1 MGERRLRRL
10 EKCVGILCEAVASR
24 NSANI
29 DRIVMGIG
37 INLFKPD
44 GDFDDEIKNIAGFV
58 GEGVEDVSNKIIAQ
72 TLNNIWDLLENFD
85 KHEICKQYKNLSM
98 LIDKQVS
105 VCRVERQDETATVC
119 DIDKRCRLVV
129 EYEDGKIEN
138 LDGGEVRI
146 KW

>member
-1 MGERRLRRL
+1 
-10 EKCVGILCEAVASR
+10 
-24 NSANI
+24 
-29 DRIVMGIG
+29 MGIG

-98 LIDKQVS
+98 LIGKQVS

-119 DIDKRCRLVV
+119 DVDENAGLSLNTRT
-129 EYEDGKIEN
+129 GK
-138 LDGGEVRI
+138 
-146 KW
+146 